1 MEKSLR
7 LLNNL
12 SPSQF
17 LAEYWQKKPLLIR
30 QAIPDFKGLLTPDE
44 LAGLACE
51 EHVQSRIVK
60 VVENQW
66 SVDQGPFDEAV
77 FSSLPDTNWSLL
89 VQSVNHHLPEAAD
102 LLSQFNFIPHVRLDD
117 LMVSYAPTDGSVGA
131 HVDAYDVFLL
141 QGSGKRRWRINTQA
155 DLTLIENAP
164 LAILKHFEAEQ
175 EWILESGDML
185 YLPPNVAHHGIA
197 EDDTCMTYSIGFRS
211 PKAQELTHAFLEYL
225 QDTSKLNG
233 LYEDPD
239 LTLQKH
245 PAEISATMIKKVE
258 AMLQK
263 ISWTEDSVADFL
275 GRYMS
280 EPKPDI
286 SFEPQAPIS
295 VDVLSSLLAESALQL
310 DLQSQMLF
318 SKDNF
323 YINGESL
330 NVPPIIVNCMQT
342 LADTKKLNATT
353 CNAQMRQAIAVTLQD
368 AYNAGYIQF
377 IHDDLNG

>member
-1 MEKSLR
+1 MMEKSLR

-12 SPSQF
+12 TPSQF

-30 QAIPDFKGLLTPDE
+30 QAIPNFKGLLTPDE

-51 EHVQSRIVK
+51 EEVQSRIVK
-60 VVENQW
+60 LEVNQW
-66 SVDQGPFDEAV
+66 SVEHGPFDEAV
-77 FSSLPDTNWSLL
+77 FATLPNQNWSLL
-89 VQSVNHHLPEAAD
+89 VQSVNHHLAEAAE
-102 LLSQFNFIPHVRLDD
+102 LLSQFNFIPYVRLDD
-117 LMVSYAPTDGSVGA
+117 LMVSYAPIGGSVGA

-141 QGSGKRRWRINTQA
+141 QGSGKRRWKINTKA
-155 DLTLIENAP
+155 DLTLIENTP
-164 LAILKHFEAEQ
+164 LAILKHFEAEH
-175 EWILESGDML
+175 EWLLEPGDML

-211 PKAQELTHAFLEYL
+211 PKTQELTYAFLEYL
-225 QDTSKLNG
+225 QDTIKLSG

-239 LTLQKH
+239 LTLQIH
-245 PAEISATMIKKVE
+245 PAEISTTMIKKVE
-258 AMLQK
+258 AILQK
-263 ISWTEDSVADFL
+263 TSWNADSVADFL

-286 SFEPQAPIS
+286 TFEPPASITADNFS
-295 VDVLSSLLAESALQL
+295 RLLAESALQL

-318 SKDNF
+318 SKDSF

-342 LADTKKLNATT
+342 LADTRKLDATT
-353 CNAQMRQAIAVTLQD
+353 CNLQMRQTIATTLHD

-377 IHDDLNG
+377 IDNDLY

>member
-12 SPSQF
+12 SASQF

-30 QAIPDFKGLLTPDE
+30 QAIPNFKGLLTPDE

-51 EHVQSRIVK
+51 EDVQSRIVK
-60 VVENQW
+60 VVDDQW
-66 SVDQGPFDEAV
+66 SVDHGPFDEAF
-77 FSSLPDTNWSLL
+77 FSSLPNTNWSLL

-102 LLSQFNFIPHVRLDD
+102 LLSQFNFIPHIRLDD

-141 QGSGKRRWRINTQA
+141 QGSGKRRWKINTKA

-164 LAILKHFEAEQ
+164 LAILKHFEAEH
-175 EWILESGDML
+175 EWILEPGDML

-239 LTLQKH
+239 LTLQRH
-245 PAEISATMIKKVE
+245 PAEISAAMVKKIE
-258 AMLQK
+258 AILQK
-263 ISWTEDSVADFL
+263 ISWSSDSVADFL

-286 SFEPQAPIS
+286 TFEPQEPIS
-295 VDVLSSLLAESALQL
+295 VNDFISLLAESGLQL
-310 DLQSQMLF
+310 DLRSQMLF

-330 NVPPIIVNCMQT
+330 NVPTIIVNCLQT
-342 LADTKKLNATT
+342 LADSRRLDTTT
-353 CNAQMRQAIAVTLQD
+353 CNEQIRQTLAVALHD
-368 AYNAGYIQF
+368 AYNAGYVQLIN
-377 IHDDLNG
+377 DDLC

>member
-1 MEKSLR
+1 M
-7 LLNNL
+7 
-12 SPSQF
+12 
-17 LAEYWQKKPLLIR
+17 IR
-30 QAIPDFKGLLTPDE
+30 QAIPNFKGLLTPDE

-51 EHVQSRIVK
+51 EDAQSRIVRLK
-60 VVENQW
+60 NDQW
-66 SVDQGPFDEAV
+66 SVDHGPFDEAV
-77 FSSLPDTNWSLL
+77 FTSLPNTNWSLL

-117 LMVSYAPTDGSVGA
+117 LMVSYAPTGGSVGA
-131 HVDAYDVFLL
+131 HIDAYDVFLL
-141 QGSGKRRWRINTQA
+141 QGSGKRCWKINTQA

-164 LAILKHFEAEQ
+164 LAILKHFEAEH
-175 EWILESGDML
+175 EWILEPGDML

-239 LTLQKH
+239 LTLQRH
-245 PAEISATMIKKVE
+245 PAEISAAMVKKIE
-258 AMLQK
+258 AILQK
-263 ISWTEDSVADFL
+263 ISWSSDSVADFL

-286 SFEPQAPIS
+286 TFEPQEPIS
-295 VDVLSSLLAESALQL
+295 VNDFISLLAESGLQL
-310 DLQSQMLF
+310 DLRSQMLF

-330 NVPPIIVNCMQT
+330 NVPTIIVNCLQT
-342 LADTKKLNATT
+342 LADSRRLDTTT
-353 CNAQMRQAIAVTLQD
+353 CNEQIRQTLAVALHD
-368 AYNAGYIQF
+368 AYNAGYVQLIN
-377 IHDDLNG
+377 DDLC

>member
-1 MEKSLR
+1 MEKSLP

-17 LAEYWQKKPLLIR
+17 LSEYWQKKPLLIR
-30 QAIPDFKGLLTPDE
+30 QAIPNFKGLLTPDE

-51 EHVQSRIVK
+51 EDAQSRIVK
-60 VVENQW
+60 LKNDQW
-66 SVDQGPFDEAV
+66 SVDHGPFDEAV
-77 FSSLPDTNWSLL
+77 FSSLPNTNWSLL

-117 LMVSYAPTDGSVGA
+117 LMVSYAPTGGSVGA

-141 QGSGKRRWRINTQA
+141 QGSGKRRWKINTQA

-164 LAILKHFEAEQ
+164 LAILKHFEAEH
-175 EWILESGDML
+175 EWILEPGDML

-211 PKAQELTHAFLEYL
+211 PKAQELAHAFLEYL
-225 QDTSKLNG
+225 QDTTKLNG
-233 LYEDPD
+233 LYKDPD
-239 LTLQKH
+239 LTLQRH
-245 PAEISATMIKKVE
+245 SAEISASMVKKIE
-258 AMLQK
+258 AILQK
-263 ISWTEDSVADFL
+263 ISWSSDSVADFL

-286 SFEPQAPIS
+286 TFEPQGPIS
-295 VDVLSSLLAESALQL
+295 VNDFISLLAESGLQL
-310 DLQSQMLF
+310 DLRSQMLF

-330 NVPPIIVNCMQT
+330 NVPPIIVNCLQIMADSRKLDTTTYNEQIRQT
-342 LADTKKLNATT
+342 LAVALH
-353 CNAQMRQAIAVTLQD
+353 D
-368 AYNAGYIQF
+368 AYNAGYVQLIN
-377 IHDDLNG
+377 DDLC

>member
-30 QAIPDFKGLLTPDE
+30 QAIPNFKGLLTPDE

-51 EHVQSRIVK
+51 EDVQSRIVMVK
-60 VVENQW
+60 NDQW
-66 SVDQGPFDEAV
+66 SVAHGPFDEAV
-77 FSSLPDTNWSLL
+77 FTTLPNQNWSLL
-89 VQSVNHHLPEAAD
+89 VQSVNHHLPEAAE
-102 LLSQFNFIPHVRLDD
+102 LLSLFNFIPHVRLDD
-117 LMVSYAPTDGSVGA
+117 LMVSYAPTGGSVGA

-141 QGSGKRRWRINTQA
+141 QGSGKRRWKINMQA
-155 DLTLIENAP
+155 DLALIENAP
-164 LAILKHFEAEQ
+164 LAILKHFESEY
-175 EWILESGDML
+175 EWILEQGDML

-225 QDTSKLNG
+225 QDTTKLNG

-239 LTLQKH
+239 LTLQQH
-245 PAEISATMIKKVE
+245 PAEISAAMVKKVE
-258 AMLQK
+258 AILQK
-263 ISWTEDSVADFL
+263 ISWNTDSVADFL

-286 SFEPQAPIS
+286 TFEPQASIT
-295 VDVLSSLLAESALQL
+295 VDELSNLLAESILQL

-330 NVPPIIVNCMQT
+330 NVPPIIVNYLQT
-342 LADTKKLNATT
+342 LADNRKLDATT
-353 CNAQMRQAIAVTLQD
+353 CNLQTRQTLATTLRD
-368 AYNAGYIQF
+368 AYNAGYIEF
-377 IHDDLNG
+377 IDDDFY